1 MAKPKTKMEMFDE
14 FFKKNGYRHK
24 ADPRHAM
31 NAEGT
36 RPKKKEGTKMMEHG
50 GMGKKKP
57 KMMYGGMG
65 KKKTKMGHGGMGKK
79 KTMMGHGGMGKYKKP
94 EMAHGGMANGKKHMY
109 AGGGSVMENLTPGQR
124 KMVMAMA
131 RDNKTA

>member
-24 ADPRHAM
+24 GDPRHAM

-36 RPKKKEGTKMMEHG
+36 RPKKKKGTE
-50 GMGKKKP
+50 
-57 KMMYGGMG
+57 MMYGGMG
-65 KKKTKMGHGGMGKK
+65 KKKKMMGGGMTKK
-79 KTMMGHGGMGKYKKP
+79 RP
-94 EMAHGGMANGKKHMY
+94 EMMKGGMANGKKHMY
-109 AGGGSVMENLTPGQR
+109 AGGGSVMDNLTPGQK

-131 RDNKTA
+131 RDNKKA